1 MAEAEFEYN
10 GTKTII
16 QCNIEDKLSI
26 IADKF
31 LFKCKKIE
39 TMFIFSITDKY

>member
-16 QCNIEDKLSI
+16 QCNLEDKLSKI
-26 IADKF
+26 VDKF
-31 LFKCKKIE
+31 YLSVKKIE
-39 TMFIFSITDKY
+39 TMLIFSITDKY